1 MYIYLNGQIIH
12 RDEARISPFDHG
24 FLYGMGLFETFRTYG
39 GHPFLIGDHLDR
51 LSSSLQDMKIHC
63 SLPESKVMG
72 IVKDL
77 LERNGWEDAYC
88 RLNISGGPGEIGL
101 PSAPYEDP
109 TIILFQ
115 KPLPD
120 KGAAS
125 KEGVFLSLA
134 RNTPETGERL
144 KSHHYLNNLAGKRE
158 VGPSPVK
165 EGIFLTDEGW
175 ICEGVTSNLFWTKD
189 DDLYTPAVGTGLL
202 NGITRRFIIALAGKA
217 GLRVREGYYKKEDL
231 LEADEIFFTNSVQEV
246 VPVHQVEETLYPG
259 AEGRWTVHLQ
269 REYGACTSTL
279 TRISELS

>member
-1 MYIYLNGQIIH
+1 MYIYLNGQIMH

-51 LSSSLQDMKIHC
+51 LSRSLQDMKIHC
-63 SLPESKVMG
+63 ALPESKVMG

-77 LERNGWEDAYC
+77 LKRNGWDDAYC

-101 PSAPYEDP
+101 PSSPYEDP

-158 VGPSPVK
+158 VGPSLGK
-165 EGIFLTDEGW
+165 EGIFLTEEGW
-175 ICEGVTSNLFWTKD
+175 ICEGVTSNLFWMKD
-189 DDLYTPAVGTGLL
+189 DVLYTPAVGTGLL

-246 VPVHQVEETLYPG
+246 VPVHQVGEALYPG

-269 REYGACTSTL
+269 REYAACTSTL